1 MDPEYVFCNQLK
13 KLAENQIEWFPR
25 WKGSY
30 PLCLYSTVLSCFG
43 ISSNEFRGVI
53 FINRR
58 CCRFC
63 FQSTGCLEY

>member
-13 KLAENQIEWFPR
+13 SWRRIKLSGSPGG
-25 WKGSY
+25 KG
-30 PLCLYSTVLSCFG
+30 PILFASTVQSCFG
-43 ISSNEFRGVI
+43 ISSNEFGGVI

-63 FQSTGCLEY
+63 FQSTVCLEY